1 MKKNLLSSLLMI
13 AVFLLSGFAA
23 AGEATDF
30 VKGNQS
36 KLFGVIAQPKSAAR
50 QDKLRSMFDEILAYD
65 QLAKASLGKKWGER
79 SAAEQK
85 EFSALLTE
93 LVRNNYRRNLQKMLD
108 YDIRYTGESA
118 CPSDGGDDCPA
129 GAVLVTSRAKHKTD
143 KREPD
148 VEIDF
153 RIQRIGGKWM
163 IIDIITERA
172 SLVKTYR
179 SQFLRILKKDGFTA
193 LIDKMK
199 TKLSDL
205 EKETA

>member
-1 MKKNLLSSLLMI
+1 MKKKLLSSLLMI
-13 AVFLLSGFAA
+13 AVLLLSGFAS

-30 VKGNQS
+30 VKTKQA
-36 KLFGVIAQPKSAAR
+36 KLFEVIAQPKSAAR
-50 QDKLRSMFDEILAYD
+50 QEKLRTMFDEILAYEE
-65 QLAKASLGKKWGER
+65 LSKASLGKQWGER
-79 SAAEQK
+79 SATEQK

-93 LVRNNYRRNLQKMLD
+93 LVRNNYKRNLLKMLD
-108 YDIRYTGESA
+108 YNISYTGEKA
-118 CPSDGGDDCPA
+118 CPSDGGDDCP
-129 GAVLVTSRAKHKTD
+129 GGSILVTSRAKHKTD

-153 RIQRIGGKWM
+153 RVQRIGGKLM
-163 IIDIITERA
+163 IIDIVTERA

-179 SQFLRILKKDGFTA
+179 SQFLRILKKDGYAA
-193 LIDKMK
+193 LIQKMK